1 MTPSQFNRE
10 LNFQVSFNLAVL
22 LFHNGLITDDELEE
36 IRLHYAQEYEP
47 IIGHL
52 LTCYKERLE

>member
-10 LNFQVSFNLAVL
+10 LSFQVSFNLAVL
-22 LFHNGLITDDELEE
+22 LFHDGLITDDELEE

-47 IIGHL
+47 IIGNL